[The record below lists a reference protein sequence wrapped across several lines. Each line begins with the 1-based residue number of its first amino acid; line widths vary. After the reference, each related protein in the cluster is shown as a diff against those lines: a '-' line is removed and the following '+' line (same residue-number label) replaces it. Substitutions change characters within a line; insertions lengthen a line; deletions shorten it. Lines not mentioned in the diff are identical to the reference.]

1 MAEGSFTANQRLRNQ
16 GSEVPSCSSF
26 PTNAGHAEELAT
38 LTDPPAHL
46 IKHSKQCTVDS
57 SHHKPKFLLA

>member
-1 MAEGSFTANQRLRNQ
+1 MAEGSFTANQRLRRE

-26 PTNAGHAEELAT
+26 PTSAGHAEELAT

-57 SHHKPKFLLA
+57 SRHKLKFLLA